1 MDNNLG
7 RVFLVDTES
16 IKDYSFAR
24 LVNLT
29 ECDTVYFFKSNNSK
43 SMDLNNMEELIRS
56 KCKVDYID
64 AKVTSYGLVTSYI
77 SLFIGSIMEFCKD
90 KIVVVSSDD
99 LFENLIELIKGSCD
113 ITLLSPSKIEELKEG
128 NRACDD
134 YESVEIP
141 NFASF
146 NSKTVN
152 SVNKDVE
159 DCSMDGDDH
168 NTPSSEEPSQE
179 DDRKDSVEDSTKEP
193 VRVPVE
199 ESIDETILQSYMS
212 QFKSEESFGIPMPVV
227 G

>member
-64 AKVTSYGLVTSYI
+64 AKVTSYGLITSYI
-77 SLFIGSIMEFCKD
+77 SLFIASIMQFCKD

-113 ITLLSPSKIEELKEG
+113 ITLLTPSRIEELKEG
-128 NRACDD
+128 SNNCDD
-134 YESVEIP
+134 EYGAVEIP
-141 NFASF
+141 NFASLS
-146 NSKTVN
+146 SKSDN
-152 SVNKDVE
+152 ASNH
-159 DCSMDGDDH
+159 SDGGEKSKEGSL
-168 NTPSSEEPSQE
+168 PSSEEPSSE
-179 DDRKDSVEDSTKEP
+179 DDRKDSVEDSSKEP
-193 VRVPVE
+193 ARVPVE

-212 QFKSEESFGIPMPVV
+212 QFRTEESFGITAPIM